1 MTGRATAKPV
11 TDLFVASGLVQSRG
25 EARRAVA
32 EGGAYVNNERV
43 EDPDYV
49 PTAGDFLGGK
59 VLVLRR
65 GKKSFAGVAR
75 AP

>member
-1 MTGRATAKPV
+1 M
-11 TDLFVASGLVQSRG
+11 
-25 EARRAVA
+25 A

-43 EDPDYV
+43 DDPDRV
-49 PTAGDFLGGK
+49 PTADDFLGGK

-65 GKKSFAGVAR
+65 GKKSFAGVA